1 MDQLQR
7 RTMLSTCRQ
16 VAGYNL
22 HLQINVHLINP
33 KHFSDFQPI
42 NFLLVLS
49 IYLFICCQRTYV
61 YVIAHTNTHKTKK
74 QVAADALM
82 KRLKRPLSMSTRT
95 ETKHNSAWSAHTI
108 HSEKKEE
115 LGRFTESAS

>member
-1 MDQLQR
+1 M
-7 RTMLSTCRQ
+7 S
-16 VAGYNL
+16 L
-22 HLQINVHLINP
+22 HIQIHI
-33 KHFSDFQPI
+33 KQ
-42 NFLLVLS
+42 
-49 IYLFICCQRTYV
+49 
-61 YVIAHTNTHKTKK
+61 KK
-74 QVAADALM
+74 QVAADSCYENALM